1 MNTSRSHDLFAHA
14 QKLIPGG
21 VNSPVRACRNVHA
34 DPLFIADARGSH
46 LTTADGEDV
55 IDFLGSWGPML
66 VGHAHP
72 EVTDAICRAAARGTS
87 YGAPCEDE
95 VRLAEEVCAALP
107 SVEMVRMVNSGTEAT
122 MSALRLAR
130 GVTGRDKMIKF
141 IGGYHGHGDAF
152 LASAG
157 SGVAT
162 FSIPGT
168 PGVPAATV
176 ADTLLAPYNDLDAV
190 KALFEAW
197 PDQIAALFVEPV
209 AGNMGLMLPQP
220 GFLRG
225 LRELCTKYGALLV
238 FDEVITGFRLSYA
251 GAQGRFDIMPD
262 LTTFG
267 KIIGGGLP
275 VGAYGGRADIMR
287 HIAPEGEVYQAGTLS
302 GNPLAMAAGLAT
314 LNILKHAD
322 YAGLEARVHAFVEE
336 LQEIL
341 KEKGVPVQIPHIAS
355 LFTVYF
361 TEAPLM
367 DFASVQTTDQ
377 KLFET
382 FYKQMREQGIFMAPS
397 AFEANMLSFAHSDED
412 FAKALEA
419 ARHVKF

>member
-1 MNTSRSHDLFAHA
+1 MNTQHSHDLFVHA
-14 QKLIPGG
+14 QQLIPGG

-34 DPLFIADARGSH
+34 EPLFISDARGSH

-72 EVTDAICRAAARGTS
+72 EVTEAICRAAMRGTS

-95 VRLAEEVCAALP
+95 VRLAEEVCSALP
-107 SVEMVRMVNSGTEAT
+107 SVGMVRMVNSGTEAT

-176 ADTLLAPYNDLDAV
+176 ADTLLAPYNDLNAV

-220 GFLRG
+220 GFLKG
-225 LRELCTKYGALLV
+225 LRELCTQYGALLV
-238 FDEVITGFRLSYA
+238 FDEVITGFRLSYG
-251 GAQGRFDIMPD
+251 GAQARFGIMPD

-275 VGAYGGRADIMR
+275 VGAYGGRAEIMR

-314 LNILKHAD
+314 LNILKYAD
-322 YAGLEARVHAFVEE
+322 YAALEARVHDFVME
-336 LQEIL
+336 LEQIL
-341 KEKGVPVQIPHIAS
+341 REKGVPVQIPHIAS

-361 TEAPLM
+361 TEAPLL

-377 KLFET
+377 KLFES

-397 AFEANMLSFAHSDED
+397 AFEANMLSFAHSED
-412 FAKALEA
+412 DFSKALEA
-419 ARHVKF
+419 ARRVKF

>member
-1 MNTSRSHDLFAHA
+1 MHTQRSAELFARA
-14 QKLIPGG
+14 RKLIPGG

-34 DPLFIADARGSH
+34 DPLFIAEGHGSH
-46 LTTADGEDV
+46 LITVDGEEF

-72 EVTDAICRAAARGTS
+72 QVTEAVCTAAMRGTS
-87 YGAPCEDE
+87 YGAPCEAE

-130 GVTGRDKMIKF
+130 GVTGRDKLIKF

-190 KALFEAW
+190 RAIFANYPE
-197 PDQIAALFVEPV
+197 QIAALFVEPV
-209 AGNMGLMLPQP
+209 AGNMGLILPQP
-220 GFLRG
+220 GFLKG
-225 LRELCTKYGALLV
+225 LRELCAQHGTLLI

-251 GAQGRFDIMPD
+251 GAQGRFGILPD

-275 VGAYGGRADIMR
+275 VGAYGGRAELMR
-287 HIAPEGEVYQAGTLS
+287 HAAPEGEVYQAGTLS

-314 LNILKHAD
+314 LDILKRAD
-322 YAGLEARVHAFVEE
+322 YAALEARVHDFVTE
-336 LQEIL
+336 LEVIL
-341 KEKGVPVQIPHIAS
+341 RAKGVPVQIPHMAS

-367 DFASVQTTDQ
+367 DFEGARTTDQ
-377 KLFET
+377 KLFEA
-382 FYKQMREQGIFMAPS
+382 FYKQMRARGIFMAPS

-412 FAKALEA
+412 FKKALDA
-419 ARHVKF
+419 AKKVKF

>member
-1 MNTSRSHDLFAHA
+1 MHTKRSHDLFVHA
-14 QKLIPGG
+14 QELIPGG

-34 DPLFIADARGSH
+34 DPLFIADAKGSH
-46 LTTADGEDV
+46 LTTADGDDV

-72 EVTDAICRAAARGTS
+72 AVTEAICKAAARGTS

-95 VRLAEEVCAALP
+95 VRLAEEVCSALP

-225 LRELCTKYGALLV
+225 LRELCSKYGALLV
-238 FDEVITGFRLSYA
+238 FDEVITGFRLSYG
-251 GAQGRFDIMPD
+251 GAQGRFNIMPD

-314 LNILKHAD
+314 LNILKHSD
-322 YAGLEARVHAFVEE
+322 YDALEARVHAFVEE
-336 LQEIL
+336 LQDIL
-341 KEKGVPVQIPHIAS
+341 REKGVSVQIPHIAS

-412 FAKALEA
+412 FARALDA
-419 ARHVKF
+419 ARNVKF